1 MVKFNMYGRGHS
13 LRLAIMFTCQAAFA
27 LFGYNQ
33 AVFSGI
39 INNTDFLAIVHNP
52 STAVMGIIVSIY
64 NLGCLLGTVVAFLT
78 SDNLGFRKSVWL
90 SMCIII
96 IGATVQ
102 TSSFSKAQLLA
113 SRLFTGIGIGI
124 MTTTVP
130 VYQAELCEARK
141 RGMYVCTQ
149 PLAVGV
155 GITIAYWYDYGM
167 SYVDGPINWRLPIA
181 SQVIVAILVIILIF
195 GLPENPRWLCRQN
208 RRQEALQVLCD
219 FYDLPSDH
227 PTVTQEAENIFRAI
241 DDGRPEYK
249 WSEIFKKDELHTG
262 RRILL
267 AYGLQFT
274 NQMGGAPLIVTYV
287 TTVLEDNV
295 GLDAKLSLLLSGV
308 IQLMFVLGAFYPIFY
323 SDRLG
328 RRSPMMWGSFG
339 LFVCLLMISILLS
352 FKGTNLEKSAATAS
366 VAFFFLYMLIYGA
379 TINCIPWVY
388 GPELLP
394 QHVRTKGQAIGI
406 SANWLWSFFVA
417 MISPT
422 LIRDLAWKGY
432 LIFVAFNLAF
442 IPILYFYYP
451 ETANMGLEDIDSLF
465 GIQKAQPIRE
475 DDKGFTWVES
485 RPVS

>member
-1 MVKFNMYGRGHS
+1 MVRFNMYGRGLS

-39 INNTDFLAIVHNP
+39 INNADFLAIVHYP

-90 SMCIII
+90 AMCIII

-102 TSSFSKAQLLA
+102 TSSYSKAQLLV

-181 SQVIVAILVIILIF
+181 SQVIVAILVIILIL
-195 GLPENPRWLCRQN
+195 G
-208 RRQEALQVLCD
+208 
-219 FYDLPSDH
+219 
-227 PTVTQEAENIFRAI
+227 AI

-249 WSEIFKKDELHTG
+249 WSEILKKDELHTG

-308 IQLMFVLGAFYPIFY
+308 IQLMFVIGAFYPIFY

-406 SANWLWSFFVA
+406 SANWLWSFFVN

-451 ETANMGLEDIDSLF
+451 ETANLSLEDIDSLF
-465 GIQKAQPIRE
+465 GVQKAQPIRE

>member
-1 MVKFNMYGRGHS
+1 
-13 LRLAIMFTCQAAFA
+13 MFTCQAAFA

-52 STAVMGIIVSIY
+52 STA
-64 NLGCLLGTVVAFLT
+64 
-78 SDNLGFRKSVWL
+78 
-90 SMCIII
+90 

-274 NQMGGAPLIVTYV
+274 NQMGGAPLIVVLRNSGLPPSQQQGADRV
-287 TTVLEDNV
+287 TV
-295 GLDAKLSLLLSGV
+295 
-308 IQLMFVLGAFYPIFY
+308 GAFYPIFY

>member
-1 MVKFNMYGRGHS
+1 MYGRGLS

-39 INNTDFLAIVHNP
+39 INNADFLAIVHYP
-52 STAVMGIIVSIY
+52 S
-64 NLGCLLGTVVAFLT
+64 
-78 SDNLGFRKSVWL
+78 FRKSVWL
-90 SMCIII
+90 AMCIII

-102 TSSFSKAQLLA
+102 TSSYSKAQLLV

-181 SQVIVAILVIILIF
+181 SQVIVAILVIILIL
-195 GLPENPRWLCRQN
+195 G
-208 RRQEALQVLCD
+208 
-219 FYDLPSDH
+219 
-227 PTVTQEAENIFRAI
+227 AI

-249 WSEIFKKDELHTG
+249 WSEILKKDELHTG

-308 IQLMFVLGAFYPIFY
+308 IQLMFVIGAFYPIFY

-406 SANWLWSFFVA
+406 SANWLWSFFVN

-451 ETANMGLEDIDSLF
+451 ETANLSLEDIDSLF
-465 GIQKAQPIRE
+465 GVQKAQPIRE

>member
-1 MVKFNMYGRGHS
+1 
-13 LRLAIMFTCQAAFA
+13 MFTCQAAFA

-39 INNTDFLAIVHNP
+39 INNADFLSIVHYP

-90 SMCIII
+90 AMCIII

-102 TSSFSKAQLLA
+102 TSSYSKAQLLV

-181 SQVIVAILVIILIF
+181 SQVIVAILVIILIL
-195 GLPENPRWLCRQN
+195 G
-208 RRQEALQVLCD
+208 
-219 FYDLPSDH
+219 
-227 PTVTQEAENIFRAI
+227 AI

-249 WSEIFKKDELHTG
+249 WSEILKKDELHTG

-308 IQLMFVLGAFYPIFY
+308 IQLMFVIGAFYPIFY

-406 SANWLWSFFVA
+406 SANWLWSFFVN

-451 ETANMGLEDIDSLF
+451 ETANLSLEDIDSLF
-465 GIQKAQPIRE
+465 GVQKAQPIRE
-475 DDKGFTWVES
+475 DDKGFTWEES

>member
-1 MVKFNMYGRGHS
+1 MALTRM
-13 LRLAIMFTCQAAFA
+13 LATQ
-27 LFGYNQ
+27 N
-33 AVFSGI
+33 
-39 INNTDFLAIVHNP
+39 
-52 STAVMGIIVSIY
+52 
-64 NLGCLLGTVVAFLT
+64 
-78 SDNLGFRKSVWL
+78 
-90 SMCIII
+90 

-102 TSSFSKAQLLA
+102 TSSYSKAQLLV

-141 RGMYVCTQ
+141 RGM
-149 PLAVGV
+149 
-155 GITIAYWYDYGM
+155 
-167 SYVDGPINWRLPIA
+167 RLPIA
-181 SQVIVAILVIILIF
+181 SQVIVAILVIILIL
-195 GLPENPRWLCRQN
+195 GLPENPRWLCH
-208 RRQEALQVLCD
+208 
-219 FYDLPSDH
+219 H

-249 WSEIFKKDELHTG
+249 WSEILKKDELHTG

-308 IQLMFVLGAFYPIFY
+308 IQLMFVIGAFYPIFY

-406 SANWLWSFFVA
+406 SANWLWSFFVN

-451 ETANMGLEDIDSLF
+451 ETANLSLEDIDSLF
-465 GIQKAQPIRE
+465 GVQKAQPIRE
-475 DDKGFTWVES
+475 DDKGFTWEES

>member
-1 MVKFNMYGRGHS
+1 MVKINMYGRGLS

-39 INNTDFLAIVHNP
+39 INNADFLAIVHHP
-52 STAVMGIIVSIY
+52 TTAVMGIIVSIY
-64 NLGCLLGTVVAFLT
+64 NLGCLLGTAVAFLT

-90 SMCIII
+90 AMCIII

-102 TSSFSKAQLLA
+102 TSSYSKTQLLV

-181 SQVIVAILVIILIF
+181 SQVIIAILVIILLL
-195 GLPENPRWLCRQN
+195 GLPENPRWLCRQH
-208 RRQEALQVLCD
+208 RRQEALQVLSD
-219 FYDLPSDH
+219 FYDLPLDH

-274 NQMGGAPLIVTYV
+274 NQMGGAPLIVV
-287 TTVLEDNV
+287 ILEDNV

-308 IQLMFVLGAFYPIFY
+308 IQLMFVIGAFYPIFY

-406 SANWLWSFFVA
+406 SANWLWSFFVN

-432 LIFVAFNLAF
+432 LIFVAFNLVF
-442 IPILYFYYP
+442 IPIVYFYYP
-451 ETANMGLEDIDSLF
+451 ETANLSLEDIDSLF
-465 GIQKAQPIRE
+465 GVQKAQPIRE
-475 DDKGFTWVES
+475 DDKGFTWVET

>member
-1 MVKFNMYGRGHS
+1 MYGRGLS

-39 INNTDFLAIVHNP
+39 INNADFLAIVHYP

-90 SMCIII
+90 AMCIII

-102 TSSFSKAQLLA
+102 TSSYSKAQLLV

-181 SQVIVAILVIILIF
+181 SQVIVAILVIILIL
-195 GLPENPRWLCRQN
+195 GLPENPRWLCRQH
-208 RRQEALQVLCD
+208 RRQEALQVLCE
-219 FYDLPSDH
+219 FYDLPIDH

-249 WSEIFKKDELHTG
+249 WSEILKKDELHTG

-308 IQLMFVLGAFYPIFY
+308 IQLMFVIGAFYPIFY

-406 SANWLWSFFVA
+406 SANWLWSFFVN

-451 ETANMGLEDIDSLF
+451 ETANLSLEDIDSLF
-465 GIQKAQPIRE
+465 GVQKAQPIRE

>member
-1 MVKFNMYGRGHS
+1 
-13 LRLAIMFTCQAAFA
+13 
-27 LFGYNQ
+27 
-33 AVFSGI
+33 
-39 INNTDFLAIVHNP
+39 
-52 STAVMGIIVSIY
+52 MGIIVSIY

-90 SMCIII
+90 AMCIII

-102 TSSFSKAQLLA
+102 TSSYSKAQLLV

-181 SQVIVAILVIILIF
+181 SQVIVAILVIILIL
-195 GLPENPRWLCRQN
+195 GLPENPRWLCRQH
-208 RRQEALQVLCD
+208 RRQEALQVLCE
-219 FYDLPSDH
+219 FYDLPIDH

-249 WSEIFKKDELHTG
+249 WSEILKKDELHTG

-308 IQLMFVLGAFYPIFY
+308 IQLMFVIGAFYPIFY

-406 SANWLWSFFVA
+406 SANWLWSFFVN

-451 ETANMGLEDIDSLF
+451 ETANLSLEDIDSLF
-465 GIQKAQPIRE
+465 GVQKAQPIRE

>member
-1 MVKFNMYGRGHS
+1 
-13 LRLAIMFTCQAAFA
+13 
-27 LFGYNQ
+27 
-33 AVFSGI
+33 
-39 INNTDFLAIVHNP
+39 
-52 STAVMGIIVSIY
+52 
-64 NLGCLLGTVVAFLT
+64 
-78 SDNLGFRKSVWL
+78 
-90 SMCIII
+90 MCIII

-102 TSSFSKAQLLA
+102 TSSYSKAQLLV

-181 SQVIVAILVIILIF
+181 SQVIIAILVIILIL
-195 GLPENPRWLCRQN
+195 GLPENPRWLCRQH
-208 RRQEALQVLCD
+208 RRQEALQVLSD
-219 FYDLPSDH
+219 FYDLPLDH

-308 IQLMFVLGAFYPIFY
+308 IQLMFVIGAFYPIFY

-352 FKGTNLEKSAATAS
+352 FKGTNLEKSTATAS

-406 SANWLWSFFVA
+406 SANWLWSFFVN

-442 IPILYFYYP
+442 IPIVYFYYP
-451 ETANMGLEDIDSLF
+451 ETANLSLEDIDSLF
-465 GIQKAQPIRE
+465 GVQKAQPIRE
-475 DDKGFTWVES
+475 DDKGFTWVET

>member
-1 MVKFNMYGRGHS
+1 
-13 LRLAIMFTCQAAFA
+13 MFTCQAAFA

-39 INNTDFLAIVHNP
+39 INNADFLSIVHHP
-52 STAVMGIIVSIY
+52 TTA
-64 NLGCLLGTVVAFLT
+64 
-78 SDNLGFRKSVWL
+78 
-90 SMCIII
+90 

-102 TSSFSKAQLLA
+102 TSSYSKAQLLV

-130 VYQAELCEARK
+130 VYQAELC
-141 RGMYVCTQ
+141 
-149 PLAVGV
+149 
-155 GITIAYWYDYGM
+155 ITIAYWYDYGM

-181 SQVIVAILVIILIF
+181 SQVIIAILVIILIL
-195 GLPENPRWLCRQN
+195 G
-208 RRQEALQVLCD
+208 
-219 FYDLPSDH
+219 
-227 PTVTQEAENIFRAI
+227 AI

-308 IQLMFVLGAFYPIFY
+308 IQLMFVIGAFYPIFY

-352 FKGTNLEKSAATAS
+352 FKGTNLEKSTATAS

-394 QHVRTKGQAIGI
+394 QQVRTKGQAIGI
-406 SANWLWSFFVA
+406 SANWLWSFFVN

-442 IPILYFYYP
+442 IPIVYFYYP
-451 ETANMGLEDIDSLF
+451 ETANLSLEDIDSLF
-465 GIQKAQPIRE
+465 GVQKAQPIRE
-475 DDKGFTWVES
+475 DDKGFTWVET

>member
-1 MVKFNMYGRGHS
+1 MVRFNMYGRGLS

-39 INNTDFLAIVHNP
+39 INNADFLSIVHYP

-90 SMCIII
+90 AMCIII
-96 IGATVQ
+96 DANGALQIGATVQ
-102 TSSFSKAQLLA
+102 TSSYSKAQLLV

-167 SYVDGPINWRLPIA
+167 SYVDGQGGCPSPA
-181 SQVIVAILVIILIF
+181 K
-195 GLPENPRWLCRQN
+195 LPENPRWLCRQH
-208 RRQEALQVLCD
+208 RRQEALQVLCE
-219 FYDLPSDH
+219 FYDLPIDH

-249 WSEIFKKDELHTG
+249 WSEILKKDELHTG

-274 NQMGGAPLIVTYV
+274 NQMGGAPLITYV

-308 IQLMFVLGAFYPIFY
+308 IQLMFVIGAFYPIFY

-406 SANWLWSFFVA
+406 SANWLWSFFVN

-451 ETANMGLEDIDSLF
+451 ETANLSLEDIDSLF
-465 GIQKAQPIRE
+465 GVQKAQPIRE
-475 DDKGFTWVES
+475 DDKGFTWEES

>member
-1 MVKFNMYGRGHS
+1 
-13 LRLAIMFTCQAAFA
+13 MFTCQAAFA

-39 INNTDFLAIVHNP
+39 INNADFLSIVHYP

-90 SMCIII
+90 AMCIII

-102 TSSFSKAQLLA
+102 TSSYSKAQLLV

-181 SQVIVAILVIILIF
+181 SQVIVAILVIILIL
-195 GLPENPRWLCRQN
+195 G
-208 RRQEALQVLCD
+208 
-219 FYDLPSDH
+219 
-227 PTVTQEAENIFRAI
+227 AI

-249 WSEIFKKDELHTG
+249 WSEILKKDELHTG

-308 IQLMFVLGAFYPIFY
+308 IQLMFVIGAFYPIFY

-406 SANWLWSFFVA
+406 SANWLWSFFVN

-451 ETANMGLEDIDSLF
+451 ETANLSLEDIDSLF
-465 GIQKAQPIRE
+465 GVQKAQPIRE

>member
-1 MVKFNMYGRGHS
+1 
-13 LRLAIMFTCQAAFA
+13 
-27 LFGYNQ
+27 
-33 AVFSGI
+33 
-39 INNTDFLAIVHNP
+39 
-52 STAVMGIIVSIY
+52 
-64 NLGCLLGTVVAFLT
+64 
-78 SDNLGFRKSVWL
+78 
-90 SMCIII
+90 
-96 IGATVQ
+96 
-102 TSSFSKAQLLA
+102 
-113 SRLFTGIGIGI
+113 

-181 SQVIVAILVIILIF
+181 SQVIIAILVIILIL
-195 GLPENPRWLCRQN
+195 GLPENPRWLCRQH
-208 RRQEALQVLCD
+208 RRQEALQVLSD
-219 FYDLPSDH
+219 FYDLPLDH

-308 IQLMFVLGAFYPIFY
+308 IQLMFVIGAFYPIFY

-352 FKGTNLEKSAATAS
+352 FKGTNLEKSTATAS

-406 SANWLWSFFVA
+406 SANWLWSFFVN

-442 IPILYFYYP
+442 IPIVYFYYP
-451 ETANMGLEDIDSLF
+451 ETANLSLEDIDSLF
-465 GIQKAQPIRE
+465 GVQKAQPIRE
-475 DDKGFTWVES
+475 DDKGFTWVET

>member
-1 MVKFNMYGRGHS
+1 MYGRGLS

-39 INNTDFLAIVHNP
+39 INNADFLAIVHYP

-90 SMCIII
+90 AMCIII

-102 TSSFSKAQLLA
+102 TSSYSKAQLLV

-181 SQVIVAILVIILIF
+181 SQVIVAILVIILIL
-195 GLPENPRWLCRQN
+195 G
-208 RRQEALQVLCD
+208 
-219 FYDLPSDH
+219 
-227 PTVTQEAENIFRAI
+227 AI

-249 WSEIFKKDELHTG
+249 WSEILKKDELHTG

-308 IQLMFVLGAFYPIFY
+308 IQLMFVIGAFYPIFY

-406 SANWLWSFFVA
+406 SANWLWSFFVN

-451 ETANMGLEDIDSLF
+451 ETANLSLEDIDSLF
-465 GIQKAQPIRE
+465 GVQKAQPIRE